1 MFFWRLGL
9 RIAVFPQPLGLN
21 PPSHYRVADSVAW
34 NAKPL
39 TREYPLQFWSRF
51 TSRMS
56 PPVFIGSALCVIAFC
71 LFGGLYTATASEAFS
86 SAQQFIS
93 RSFGW
98 YYALIVTA
106 FVAFA
111 FWLMISPYGRLRLGP
126 PDSRPEFGYP
136 AWFAMLFSAG
146 MGTGL
151 VFWGV
156 AEPLYHYTNPLF
168 AEGDTPGA
176 AVEAMRYTFFHWGL
190 HPWAIYILFGVAIA
204 YFHFRHE
211 LPLAPR
217 SILHPLIGRR
227 IEGPIGHGVDI
238 LCTVGTLLGV
248 STSLGLGAM
257 QINSGVAEYYDA
269 VSVDVKT
276 AILIIALIT
285 FVATLSVVSGI
296 KGGIRRL
303 SQLNLIL
310 SGLLLLF
317 VFLAGP
323 TIYILETYV
332 GTLGLYL
339 QNLPSMSLW
348 VDYTRDNDW
357 QANWTLFYWGWWI
370 SWSPFVGIFVARI
383 SYGRTIREF
392 ILTVLIV
399 PTLGTFFWLAVF
411 GGTALHIEIFGDGGL
426 LTRVRD
432 DVAVSLHALL
442 SHLPFANITML
453 LATFVIIVFFITSS
467 DSGSLV
473 DDIVTSGG
481 HPNPAKPQRVFWAV
495 SEGTVAAILLYV
507 GGLTAIQHASI
518 SMGFLMSFLLV
529 IICISLVKA
538 FRNENIQSKENANG
552 D

>member
-1 MFFWRLGL
+1 MALHDIW
-9 RIAVFPQPLGLN
+9 
-21 PPSHYRVADSVAW
+21 D
-34 NAKPL
+34 KL
-39 TREYPLQFWSRF
+39 TSK
-51 TSRMS
+51 MN
-56 PPVFIGSALCVIAFC
+56 PPVFFGSAFLVVAFC
-71 LFGGLYTATASEAFS
+71 LYGGIFTSQAES
-86 SAQQFIS
+86 SFKALEDAIVTT
-93 RSFGW
+93 FGW
-98 YYALIVTA
+98 YYALIVTLFA
-106 FVAFA
+106 IFV
-111 FWLMISPYGRLRLGP
+111 FWMLASKYASIRLGP
-126 PDSRPEFGYP
+126 QDSEPEFKRIS
-136 AWFAMLFSAG
+136 WFAMLFSAG
-146 MGTGL
+146 MGTGI

-156 AEPLYHYTNPLF
+156 AEPLFHYDNPFL
-168 AEGDTPGA
+168 AEGLTPE
-176 AVEAMRYTFFHWGL
+176 AVKESMRYAFFHWGL
-190 HPWAIYILFGVAIA
+190 HPWAIYVIFAIA
-204 YFHFRHE
+204 IGYFHFRKD

-217 SILHPLIGRR
+217 SILYPLIGDK
-227 IEGPIGHGVDI
+227 IYGWIGHVVDV

-257 QINSGVAEYYDA
+257 QINSGVAEFYDA
-269 VSVDVKT
+269 VSVDVTT
-276 AILIIALIT
+276 AIFIIALIT
-285 FVATLSVVSGI
+285 FVATLSVLSGI

-426 LTRVRD
+426 LTRVKD

-453 LATFVIIVFFITSS
+453 LATFVIIIFFITSS

-473 DDIVTSGG
+473 DDMVTSGG

-495 SEGTVAAILLYV
+495 SEGTVAAVLLYV

-529 IICISLVKA
+529 IICISLMKA
-538 FRNENIQSKENANG
+538 FRNESLESKENANG